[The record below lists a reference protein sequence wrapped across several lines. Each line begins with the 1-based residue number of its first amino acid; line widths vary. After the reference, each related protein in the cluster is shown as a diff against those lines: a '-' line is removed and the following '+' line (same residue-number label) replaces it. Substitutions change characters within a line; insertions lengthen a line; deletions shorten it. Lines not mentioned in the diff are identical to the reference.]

1 MDIAKYFTFD
11 VVILDF
17 SGMCADR
24 VDMFSSGH
32 QHTTGGRVCVSLTQL
47 AAVLPAMPEKN
58 ELLASKTEDQSF
70 P

>member
-32 QHTTGGRVCVSLTQL
+32 QHTTGGRECVSLPQL
-47 AAVLPAMPEKN
+47 PAVLPALPEEH
-58 ELLASKTEDQSF
+58 ELLGSKTEDQRF